1 MAGYEAGKNSLEPV
15 YKELYTNP
23 RNLGII
29 NKQESS
35 PSQPHPPK
43 KGGKKREKKG
53 NGKDL
58 KQVFVMFTCFIDL
71 RKSFLTTNERCD
83 LAGGSARGFLN
94 GSKRELLLEFA
105 NVRGSAEL

>member
-15 YKELYTNP
+15 YKELYMNP
-23 RNLGII
+23 RNLSIV

-43 KGGKKREKKG
+43 KGGKKEKKG

-83 LAGGSARGFLN
+83 LARGFLN